1 MARKPKESLSFGTA
15 RLRRT
20 IFGRLRGYPR
30 APESSQLAA
39 GKEWSATRPRQV
51 KERGQIGKGQ
61 YVIFE
66 DGVVEVE
73 TPNGMR
79 RFKDVQELISTAKSL
94 RSVNTLHS
102 SD

>member
-1 MARKPKESLSFGTA
+1 MERKPKEALSFGTA
-15 RLRRT
+15 RVRRT
-20 IFGRLRGYPR
+20 IFERLRGLQPGR
-30 APESSQLAA
+30 ER
-39 GKEWSATRPRQV
+39 SATRPRPV

-66 DGVVEVE
+66 DGAVE

-79 RFKDVQELISTAKSL
+79 RFKDVQDLISTAKSL
-94 RSVNTLHS
+94 RSVDTVGS

>member
-1 MARKPKESLSFGTA
+1 MERKPKESLSFGIA
-15 RLRRT
+15 RVRRT
-20 IFGRLRGYPR
+20 IFERLRGYPR

-39 GKEWSATRPRQV
+39 GREWSATRPRQV
-51 KERGQIGKGQ
+51 KERGQIGRGQ

-66 DGVVEVE
+66 DGAVEVE

-79 RFKDVQELISTAKSL
+79 RFKDVQDLISTAKSL
-94 RSVNTLHS
+94 RSVDTVGS

>member
-1 MARKPKESLSFGTA
+1 MERKPKEALSFGTA
-15 RLRRT
+15 RVRRT
-20 IFGRLRGYPR
+20 IFERLRGLQPGR
-30 APESSQLAA
+30 ER
-39 GKEWSATRPRQV
+39 SATRPRPV

-66 DGVVEVE
+66 DGAVEVE

-79 RFKDVQELISTAKSL
+79 RFKDVQDLISTAKSL
-94 RSVNTLHS
+94 RSVDTVGS